1 LIDASVGCKSTPSP
15 CWLEYYKRPDGYVTV
30 PGASLSVAADGYTIE
45 GLGHAAI

>member
-1 LIDASVGCKSTPSP
+1 
-15 CWLEYYKRPDGYVTV
+15 VTV